1 MKPLPTDPSAN
12 RNRRVLDDLPVLQT
26 SSSSPSNYRR
36 AGNPIHRAYP
46 WLLLMS
52 TTLSAAFCVLYLT
65 KPVIQTGPRAEALPQ
80 PESAPQPE
88 PVPAAPAPKTNAE
101 EPKLAGQPQQ
111 PPSLLPGNRLPGEST
126 APKITRATRPAAAA
140 TEQTNLSVQHVLTAQ
155 IPQGDVSRIILD
167 VPVLYNSRQLRWTQ
181 ADVEEARG
189 LLARLAVHQE
199 QTTMLREEAGEL
211 LDDWN
216 RLVARSIPTSELR
229 ADSPSLPANQ
239 GGTPLLNV
247 PASLDTSESIQLKP
261 AGQ

>member
-1 MKPLPTDPSAN
+1 MKPLPTDPSAH

-26 SSSSPSNYRR
+26 PSGSPSNYRR

-46 WLLLMS
+46 WLLLLS
-52 TTLSAAFCVLYLT
+52 TALSAAFCILYLT
-65 KPVIQTGPRAEALPQ
+65 KPVIRAAPHSGVLPQ
-80 PESAPQPE
+80 QE
-88 PVPAAPAPKTNAE
+88 PVPAPPAPATEK
-101 EPKLAGQPQQ
+101 PKLAAQP
-111 PPSLLPGNRLPGEST
+111 PKSPSLLPGNLLPGET
-126 APKITRATRPAAAA
+126 AAPKITRATRPATAT

-155 IPQGDVSRIILD
+155 IPQGDISRIILD

-189 LLARLAVHQE
+189 LLARLAIHQE